1 MAEPA
6 RTNMTVKG
14 QVTIPRDLRRWAG
27 MEPGRPVEVVAGR
40 EDGVIELRTPK
51 PEVSEAERMAKI
63 DAFLVWLRANRTPP
77 EDGMTTDEYMATIR
91 PPVPLGPD

>member
-27 MEPGRPVEVVAGR
+27 LEPGRPVEVAAGR
-40 EDGVIELRTPK
+40 EAGVIELRVAGDPLTP
-51 PEVSEAERMAKI
+51 EQRQAKI
-63 DAFLVWLRANRTPP
+63 DAFLAKLRARGPHP
-77 EDGMTTDEYMATIR
+77 DGLTTDEYMATIR
-91 PPVPLGPD
+91 EPLPRDPD

>member
-27 MEPGRPVEVVAGR
+27 LEPGRPVEVTPGR
-40 EDGVIELRTPK
+40 EAGVIEVRAGTFAL
-51 PEVSEAERMAKI
+51 SEAERMAKI
-63 DAFLVWLRANRTPP
+63 DECLAWLETQGPHP
-77 EDGMTTDEYMATIR
+77 DGLTTDEYMATIR